1 MTRAAPTRAQIV
13 SYALATVLL
22 LTCAQPRWCFAHPA
36 QMVAATATVKAN
48 GELRITAR
56 FDVLAFAL
64 NDTPARI
71 DDASMNE
78 LLDGP
83 PEELRASLDA
93 ARQRLLHGL
102 VVECDT
108 GSIATIDAV
117 STRFPTAQD
126 VIRCRDSQYSP
137 RLPLILDFGVTG
149 RVADGARSVAVRFPE
164 IMGTVVLT
172 VERSGEEPY
181 SEPVEPGRF
190 STPLPIRLTRA
201 VVAGPQA
208 TAPNRFGASLKYLT
222 LGFEHILPR
231 GPDHVLF
238 VLGLFLLSTRA
249 RPLLWQITAFTVAHS
264 ITLALSLY
272 GVVRLPP
279 IVVEPLIA
287 MSIAFVAVE
296 NLFTSELKPW
306 RPFVVFGFGLVHGLG
321 FAGALTD
328 MGLPRNQFVTALV
341 TFNVGVELGQLAVI
355 ALAFAAVGWLRRCPW
370 YRRGI
375 VFPASTAIATIAV
388 VWTVQRICM

>member
-1 MTRAAPTRAQIV
+1 
-13 SYALATVLL
+13 
-22 LTCAQPRWCFAHPA
+22 
-36 QMVAATATVKAN
+36 MVAATATVRAN
-48 GELRITAR
+48 GEFHVTAR
-56 FDVLAFAL
+56 FDALAFAL

-83 PEELRASLDA
+83 PEDLSASLDS

-102 VVECDT
+102 IVEC
-108 GSIATIDAV
+108 GAGYAATIDAGLT
-117 STRFPTAQD
+117 SFPTAQD
-126 VIRCRDSQYSP
+126 VIRCGDRKHSP
-137 RLPLILDFGVTG
+137 RLPVMLDFGVAG
-149 RVADGARSVAVRFPE
+149 RVTNGARSVAVRFPE

-172 VERSGEEPY
+172 VERPGEEPY

-190 STPLPIRLTRA
+190 STPLPIRLSGA
-201 VVAGPQA
+201 VVAQA
-208 TAPNRFGASLKYLT
+208 ESGIPNRFGAGLKYLA
-222 LGFEHILPR
+222 LGFEHILPH

-249 RPLLWQITAFTVAHS
+249 RPLLWQVTAFTVAHS
-264 ITLALSLY
+264 FTLALSLY
-272 GVVRLPP
+272 GLVRLPP

-321 FAGALTD
+321 FAGVLTD
-328 MGLPRNQFVTALV
+328 MGLPRNQFTTALV

-355 ALAFAAVGWLRRCPW
+355 GLAFAAVGWLRRCAW

-375 VFPASTAIATIAV
+375 VFPASTAIAAIAL
-388 VWTVQRICM
+388 VWTVQRIWWT